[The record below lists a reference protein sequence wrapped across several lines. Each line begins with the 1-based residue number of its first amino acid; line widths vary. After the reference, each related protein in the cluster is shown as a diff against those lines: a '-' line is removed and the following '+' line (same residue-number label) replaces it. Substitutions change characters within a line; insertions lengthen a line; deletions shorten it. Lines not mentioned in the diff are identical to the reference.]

1 MGSRGP
7 QRLSGGRRTA
17 FFFCPS
23 PFPSVAQ
30 ILPVCKNTFMKKRL
44 DILLVERGLVQSR
57 ERAKALIIAG
67 KILMGGVPSTKAGA
81 MVADDSDIVLKEGMR
96 YVGRGGLKLEAAL
109 EHFRIDLEGVI
120 AMDVGASTGGFTDCM
135 LQRGAARVYAV
146 DVGYGQLDWKLRSDP
161 RVVMLEKTNIRHL
174 ERACVD
180 DAIGFAAMDLSF
192 ISLGLV
198 IPKVK
203 EFLSGKARVVA
214 LVKPQFEVG
223 RKDVGKG
230 GIVRDEKKRLEAVKS
245 ISDCFAASGFNVIG
259 TIPSPIKGQKGN
271 VEYLL
276 YAEEG

>member
-1 MGSRGP
+1 
-7 QRLSGGRRTA
+7 
-17 FFFCPS
+17 
-23 PFPSVAQ
+23 
-30 ILPVCKNTFMKKRL
+30 MKKRL

-57 ERAKALIIAG
+57 ERAKALIMEG
-67 KILMGGVPSTKAGA
+67 KALVGGVPSTKAGA
-81 MVADDSDIVLKEGMR
+81 MVAADSDIALKEGMPF
-96 YVGRGGLKLEAAL
+96 VGRGGLKLEAAL

-146 DVGYGQLDWKLRSDP
+146 DVGYGQLDWNLRRDP

-180 DAIGFAAMDLSF
+180 DNIGFAAMDLSF
-192 ISLGLV
+192 ISLELV

-223 RKDVGKG
+223 RKDVCKG

-245 ISDCFAASGFNVIG
+245 ISDCFAVNGFNVIG
-259 TIPSPIKGQKGN
+259 SIPSPIKGQKGN

>member
-1 MGSRGP
+1 
-7 QRLSGGRRTA
+7 
-17 FFFCPS
+17 
-23 PFPSVAQ
+23 
-30 ILPVCKNTFMKKRL
+30 MKKRL
-44 DILLVERGLVQSR
+44 DILLVELGLVQSR
-57 ERAKALIIAG
+57 ERAKALIMEG
-67 KILMGGVPSTKAGA
+67 KALVEGTPVTKAGT
-81 MVADDSDIVLKEGMR
+81 MVAADSDIVLKEDMP

-109 EHFRIDLEGVI
+109 EHFRINLEHVT

-146 DVGYGQLDWKLRSDP
+146 DVGYGQLDWKLRRDP

-174 ERACVD
+174 DRAVVD
-180 DAIGFAAMDLSF
+180 DTIGFAAMDLSF
-192 ISLGLV
+192 ISLELV

-203 EFLSGKARVVA
+203 EFLSGRSGVVA

-245 ISDCFAASGFNVIG
+245 ISDCFAASGFKVIG
-259 TIPSPIKGQKGN
+259 FIPSPIKGQKGN

-276 YAEEG
+276 YVEEG